1 MPRLTQVTSASPH
14 FLCFGEGL
22 LPSALPLSAMLLV
35 PVLACLGGW
44 HPLGGEG
51 AFSVSRECLEERAQ
65 LYCVAPCRQL
75 LCELRRPA
83 HRDVRA
89 AGTSRRRARL
99 QVWDVGPVP
108 AQSCCVTW
116 AGRGNGVALSL
127 LCASEGPVRR
137 CVRTCPVQQGPVC
150 RCPHMCSQRRSPT
163 SSPGLLHALKE
174 CWGLE
179 SWAEVC
185 QRGAV

>member
-22 LPSALPLSAMLLV
+22 LPRALPLSAMLLV
-35 PVLACLGGW
+35 PVLACLRGW

-51 AFSVSRECLEERAQ
+51 AFLVSRECLEERAQ

-89 AGTSRRRARL
+89 AGTSRRHARL

-127 LCASEGPVRR
+127 LCASEG
-137 CVRTCPVQQGPVC
+137 
-150 RCPHMCSQRRSPT
+150 H
-163 SSPGLLHALKE
+163 
-174 CWGLE
+174 
-179 SWAEVC
+179 
-185 QRGAV
+185 RGASSTVCEDMCCSAGPCLSLSPHVFSAEKSDVVSRTSPCTERMLGSGVLG